1 MKKLILLPVWLLAV
15 VLTAWAQAPQ
25 LFNYQ
30 SVVRNAAG
38 QPVAQGTPV
47 SFRFSIHNNTPT
59 GTVVFTETQDT
70 VTNQFGL
77 VSLQIGKSNN
87 LPTVNWGNGAKYL
100 QVEMALNNSGNYTD
114 MGTSQLVSV
123 PYALYA
129 ANSAPGPA
137 GPTGAAGVPGATG
150 PAGVTGATGAN
161 GQNGATGATGP
172 AGANGND
179 GNTGPTGATGANGLT
194 GPAGATGTD
203 GATGPAGAD
212 GNTGPTGA
220 TGIAGSNGA
229 DGATGPTGNT
239 GATGA
244 DGATGATGLT
254 GPAGATGANGLNG
267 ATGATGPAGSNGAD
281 GNTGPT
287 GVTGPTGTAGT
298 NGLNGAT
305 GATGPAGIA
314 GITGATG
321 ATGNTG
327 ATGATGITGPTG
339 AGGGVCGT
347 AAINYLGKFT
357 NTTTV
362 CNSVIYDNGT
372 GAGIGTTNINTLFDV
387 VGGSSGTTSRL
398 LTVRSNYI
406 ADNTGTGIAL
416 INSTS
421 AASNVGAQIDALTT
435 GSANG
440 RSELI
445 FKVHGGGGVNGALQ
459 ERVRIQGDGNVGI
472 GYAAPTERLAVNGS
486 AQIDGALKGSVRY
499 YVTSN
504 TSSGNVSSNVDYLT
518 LSGVTPGATAGTY
531 LVTFSWCG
539 TDHTTSGADVMS
551 VDYSGDATT
560 GNTFLTNQGYVKDYL
575 TNNNMIC
582 NSYQKIVTIAAGAT
596 WTFKIKLLGATHAGE
611 IFEGTISAIRVN

>member
-1 MKKLILLPVWLLAV
+1 MLCMAAMLHA
-15 VLTAWAQAPQ
+15 TAQAPQ

-30 SVVRNAAG
+30 AVVRNTAG
-38 QPVAQGTPV
+38 QAVAQGTPV

-59 GTVVFTETQDT
+59 GAVVFTETQDT
-70 VTNQFGL
+70 VTGQFGL
-77 VSLQIGKSNN
+77 VNLHIGKSNN

-100 QVEMALNNSGNYTD
+100 QVEMDLNNQGSYTD
-114 MGTSQLVSV
+114 MGTSQLISV

-137 GPTGAAGVPGATG
+137 GPTGAAGAPGATG

-179 GNTGPTGATGANGLT
+179 GATGPTGLNGDTGPTGPTGAAGANG
-194 GPAGATGTD
+194 TD
-203 GATGPAGAD
+203 GNNGATGPAGAD

-220 TGIAGSNGA
+220 DGTNGT
-229 DGATGPTGNT
+229 DGATGPTGATGLNGNTGATGPTGANGTNGTTGPT

-244 DGATGATGLT
+244 DGATGPAGAAGLNGNT
-254 GPAGATGANGLNG
+254 GATGAVGPTGANGTNGTTG
-267 ATGATGPAGSNGAD
+267 ATGATGP
-281 GNTGPT
+281 
-287 GVTGPTGTAGT
+287 
-298 NGLNGAT
+298 
-305 GATGPAGIA
+305 
-314 GITGATG
+314 
-321 ATGNTG
+321 
-327 ATGATGITGPTG
+327 TGITGPTG

-387 VGGSSGTTSRL
+387 VGGASGATTRL

-421 AASNVGAQIDALTT
+421 SSSNVGAQIDALTT

-445 FKVHGGGGVNGALQ
+445 FKVHGGGGGNGALL

-472 GYAAPTERLAVNGS
+472 GYAAPTERLAVNGN

-499 YVTSN
+499 YTSS
-504 TSSGNVSSNVDYLT
+504 TTTSGNVSTNVDYLT
-518 LSGVTPGATAGTY
+518 LTGVTPGTTAGTY

-539 TDHTTSGADVMS
+539 TDHTSSGADVMT

-560 GNTFLTNQGYVKDYL
+560 GNTLLTNQSYPKEYL

-582 NSYQKIVTIAAGAT
+582 NSYQKVVNIAAGAT

>member
-1 MKKLILLPVWLLAV
+1 MAAMLHA
-15 VLTAWAQAPQ
+15 TAQAPQ

-30 SVVRNAAG
+30 AVVRNAAG
-38 QPVAQGTPV
+38 QAVAQGTPV

-59 GTVVFTETQDT
+59 GAVVFTETQDT
-70 VTNQFGL
+70 VTGQFGL
-77 VSLQIGKSNN
+77 VNLHIGKSNN

-100 QVEMALNNSGNYTD
+100 QVEMDLNNQGSYTD
-114 MGTSQLVSV
+114 MGTSQLISV

-161 GQNGATGATGP
+161 GQNGATGATG
-172 AGANGND
+172 ND
-179 GNTGPTGATGANGLT
+179 GATGPTGAAGLNGDTGPTGPIGPDGANG
-194 GPAGATGTD
+194 TD
-203 GATGPAGAD
+203 GNTGATGPAGAD

-220 TGIAGSNGA
+220 DGTNGTDGDTGPT
-229 DGATGPTGNT
+229 GATGLNGDTGPIGPAGTDGANGNT
-239 GATGA
+239 GATGPI
-244 DGATGATGLT
+244 
-254 GPAGATGANGLNG
+254 GPTGANGTNG
-267 ATGATGPAGSNGAD
+267 TTGPTGATGPAGSNGAD
-281 GNTGPT
+281 GNTGATGPVGPTGANGTNGTT
-287 GVTGPTGTAGT
+287 GVTGPTGANGVNGT
-298 NGLNGAT
+298 
-305 GATGPAGIA
+305 TGPQ
-314 GITGATG
+314 
-321 ATGNTG
+321 GNTG
-327 ATGATGITGPTG
+327 ATGPTGITGPTG

-387 VGGSSGTTSRL
+387 VGGASGATTRL

-421 AASNVGAQIDALTT
+421 SSSNVGAQIDALTT
-435 GSANG
+435 ASVNG

-472 GYAAPTERLAVNGS
+472 GYAAPTERLAVNGN

-499 YVTSN
+499 YTSS
-504 TSSGNVSSNVDYLT
+504 TTTSGNVSTNVDYLT
-518 LSGVTPGATAGTY
+518 LTGVTPGTTAGTY

-539 TDHTTSGADVMS
+539 TDHTSSGADVMT

-560 GNTFLTNQGYVKDYL
+560 GNTLLTNQSYPKEYL

-582 NSYQKIVTIAAGAT
+582 NSYQKVVNIAAGAT